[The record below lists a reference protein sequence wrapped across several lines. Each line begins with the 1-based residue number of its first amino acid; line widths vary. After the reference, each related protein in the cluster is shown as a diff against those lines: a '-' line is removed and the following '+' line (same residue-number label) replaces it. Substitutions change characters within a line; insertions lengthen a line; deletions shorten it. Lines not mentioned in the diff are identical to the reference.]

1 MTEVANSPDHPL
13 VEVGWILIG
22 RMGDSDLQAA
32 MQTREKM
39 LSYLAEIHPE
49 FEWRMPLTRREELVQ
64 ELREGPIRLLDFGAT
79 ERDIRHWDFA
89 ILVTE
94 APLAGNEKTMPW
106 AALSTALGAAVIS
119 TAQIDPG
126 PSETASSNEARIAKM
141 SHRIEALAL
150 HCLGHLTGLEHGENS
165 ASWMFDF
172 QTLEELDQAHR
183 FLQEQLEPMR
193 RSLQQIADQRLEE
206 QSDYEQVSSLSFYVH
221 SARRNRREILQ
232 AIKKAEPWLFPMRLS
247 RLAFA
252 AVSALMILLMTAESW
267 ELGMSLSPQTVSFL
281 SVICLFVTTGY
292 VTVQQRLLVHH
303 LPNRI
308 REQRVIALVSMP
320 MVVLLGIV
328 TTFFYLFV
336 ASLVVELTL
345 FRQSVVE
352 SWAAS
357 VEQIGFPQYLSL
369 SAYIASVA
377 LVVGALGASLED
389 HRYFRHVALVDEEI

>member
-126 PSETASSNEARIAKM
+126 PSETASSN
-141 SHRIEALAL
+141 
-150 HCLGHLTGLEHGENS
+150 
-165 ASWMFDF
+165 
-172 QTLEELDQAHR
+172 
-183 FLQEQLEPMR
+183 
-193 RSLQQIADQRLEE
+193 
-206 QSDYEQVSSLSFYVH
+206 
-221 SARRNRREILQ
+221 
-232 AIKKAEPWLFPMRLS
+232 
-247 RLAFA
+247 
-252 AVSALMILLMTAESW
+252 
-267 ELGMSLSPQTVSFL
+267 
-281 SVICLFVTTGY
+281 
-292 VTVQQRLLVHH
+292 
-303 LPNRI
+303 
-308 REQRVIALVSMP
+308 
-320 MVVLLGIV
+320 
-328 TTFFYLFV
+328 
-336 ASLVVELTL
+336 
-345 FRQSVVE
+345 
-352 SWAAS
+352 
-357 VEQIGFPQYLSL
+357 
-369 SAYIASVA
+369 
-377 LVVGALGASLED
+377 
-389 HRYFRHVALVDEEI
+389 